1 MKNKVFASVY
11 AFAMIAGVFNAYFSY
26 REGNIDAAIAW
37 FASGGM
43 AAGAAGAYIKLI
55 EIDKEDEDNIS

>member
-1 MKNKVFASVY
+1 MKNKVFAWVY
-11 AFAMIAGVFNAYFSY
+11 AFAMIAGVFNAYLSY

-43 AAGAAGAYIKLI
+43 AGGALGAFIELI
-55 EIDKEDEDNIS
+55 GKENEDEDNIS